1 MLADAVMGAVGGL
14 ATRLR
19 LPRPLGRA
27 GVLAASMWVGGVGA
41 GLAFAVAAINRGGPG
56 HRPVFHC
63 ALHHRLLRVS
73 GGAGK
78 VGYPDRGVAAD
89 QLSAGSGLRLRSLS
103 DQHIDPSVEMSHHVL
118 LVTQTS
124 EPQQSCRRLSR
135 DG

>member
-1 MLADAVMGAVGGL
+1 
-14 ATRLR
+14 
-19 LPRPLGRA
+19 
-27 GVLAASMWVGGVGA
+27 MWVGGVGA
-41 GLAFAVAAINRGGPG
+41 GLAFAVAAINRAGPAIAQFFIA
-56 HRPVFHC
+56 PP
-63 ALHHRLLRVS
+63 HHRLLRVS

-89 QLSAGSGLRLRSLS
+89 QLSAGSGFRLRSLS